1 MINQSPIRSVKSFSS
16 SRMLSGIYSVRMDQT
31 EQRYV
36 MKFLFMYGRKYKA
49 IHTEHVEFSR
59 DMPSRLM
66 FANIGVESSKLATFR
81 WMTG

>member
-1 MINQSPIRSVKSFSS
+1 
-16 SRMLSGIYSVRMDQT
+16 MDRT

-36 MKFLFMYGRKYKA
+36 MKFLFMEGRKYKA
-49 IHTEHVEFSR
+49 IHTELSR
-59 DMPSRLM
+59 VLKGHPVSLM